1 MKSLADLEKIKER
14 ALEKMRVRRGE
25 GDVPTMVVGMATCG
39 IAAGARA
46 TLHAIMDELA
56 KRELSHV
63 IVSQTGCLGMCDQE
77 PLVEVT
83 LPGQSSVTYGRVDP
97 ARARQIIS
105 SHLVNGKPMGQWI
118 VGREG

>member
-105 SHLVNGKPMGQWI
+105 SHLVNGKPIGQWI

>member
-77 PLVEVT
+77 PLVEVA
-83 LPGQSSVTYGRVDP
+83 LPGQSRVTYGRVDP

>member
-118 VGREG
+118 VRREG

>member
-77 PLVEVT
+77 PLVEVA
-83 LPGQSSVTYGRVDP
+83 LPGQSRVTYGRVDP

-118 VGREG
+118 VRREG